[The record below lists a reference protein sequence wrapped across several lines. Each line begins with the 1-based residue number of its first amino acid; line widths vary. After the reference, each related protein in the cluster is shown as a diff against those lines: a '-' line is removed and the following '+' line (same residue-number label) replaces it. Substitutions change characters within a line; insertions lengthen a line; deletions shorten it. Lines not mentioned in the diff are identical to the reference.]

1 MQITESTIVVDCG
14 IYPVPCLD
22 GIRCGARC
30 GGSRCASSR
39 HARLPTP
46 RGVSEKGEV
55 LPLPFLRYRRVKI
68 QGRGRVGDRSTVPLL
83 LKL

>member
-1 MQITESTIVVDCG
+1 MVA
-14 IYPVPCLD
+14 
-22 GIRCGARC
+22 GA
-30 GGSRCASSR
+30 SCAVEGVRRAVEKVAFTSV
-39 HARLPTP
+39 RLTTGAVCTP
-46 RGVSEKGEV
+46 GEI